1 MSQSAIT
8 LAFERWKA
16 SATEAQQPVI
26 LDEFVLANVPNL
38 DPSKPI
44 DRNEGLPDAKYIMH
58 RQAVNK
64 TGVVNQNAVA
74 YSVTIGAEIGDFDF
88 NWIGLLNKQ
97 SGTVAMIV
105 HAPTQRK
112 IKTQAGQQGNVLTR
126 SFLLEYLGASKET
139 AITTPAEMWQID
151 FTARLTGMDE
161 MQRLINRDKY
171 GVASFF
177 NNGFLVAKAGNQFYV
192 TRGLGYIEGLRAEL
206 AENKNITVTNQA
218 TKVWVDVSYQGNITS
233 DWDVHISISVKPDFK
248 HYTDNAGFP
257 HFVFA
262 VASISATG
270 VITDLRPKGTLDA
283 QYFDEALKKHEQ
295 SRNHPDATTTVKG
308 FTTLDNRVGDS
319 QITALTPYGAKK
331 ELENY
336 QLKGDYQPAG
346 DYADK
351 STSAT
356 QVFSGAIRATGEVQS
371 SSNDISLTIKTSTG
385 FPTIVSK
392 HNKDEDW
399 RVLTIPNKSGTI
411 ALFGDSYTKK
421 DSDSALDKKF
431 DKSKISQAIGVSP
444 EHVMSQKACVDSFAQ
459 NKNFE
464 ATSYGEC
471 RVWSGDKKVYL
482 FTNNNQNSGLYSV
495 EKKDYIWGFNANGDM
510 LGGRVP
516 VNCGGTGARDVA
528 TAQSNLQVY
537 SQKYINDELNKKFD
551 KSKISQG
558 KGVSTEH
565 VMSQKACVDNFQPK
579 GDYADKSTSATQVYS
594 GAIRATGEV
603 QSSSND
609 ISLTI
614 KTSTGYPTIVS
625 KHSSVSEWRVIT
637 IPNKSGTLALI
648 SDIDEANIYPWG
660 VLIPWCG
667 ATAPDWALV
676 ANGSAFNKTTYS
688 KLGQYFPSGR
698 LPDARANV
706 LRGLDAGRGIDTG
719 RTILSEQMGNSL
731 LSSNIFGGLGA
742 EGDKNWRR
750 VIDYIGISGTD
761 NDGGYGVYQQK
772 EGVNGQETRMRNTA
786 VLWIVRA
793 K

>member
-26 LDEFVLANVPNL
+26 LDEFVLANVPDL

-74 YSVTIGAEIGDFDF
+74 YSVTVGAEIGDFDF
-88 NWIGLLNKQ
+88 NWIGLLNKK

-139 AITTPAEMWQID
+139 AINTPAEMWQID
-151 FTARLTGMDE
+151 FTARLSGIDE
-161 MQRLINRDKY
+161 MQRLVNTDNY
-171 GVASFF
+171 GEASFF
-177 NNGFLVAKAGNQFYV
+177 GDAFLVGKTGNQYFV
-192 TRGLGYIEGLRAEL
+192 TKGIGYIGGLRAEL
-206 AENKNITVTNQA
+206 TSNKNITVPAEN
-218 TKVWVDVSYQGNITS
+218 TKVYADVSYQGNITS
-233 DWDVHISISVKPDFK
+233 RWQTQIQLTVKPDLK
-248 HYTDNAGFP
+248 NTIDNAGFP

-262 VASISATG
+262 IASISADG
-270 VITDLRPKGTLDA
+270 KITDLRPKGTLDF
-283 QYFDEALKKHEQ
+283 QQLDDALKAHEK
-295 SRNHPDATTTVKG
+295 SRNHPDATTAVKG
-308 FTTLDNRVGDS
+308 FTKLDNQVGDS
-319 QITALTPYGAKK
+319 QTTALTPYGAKK

-336 QLKGDYQPAG
+336 QPKGNYQPAG
-346 DYADK
+346 SYVTTSTFNLEINKKIDKANISQQLANDVNKVPSLDLLTKELGKKQASGNYADK
-351 STSAT
+351 SKTAI
-356 QVFSGAIRATGEVQS
+356 QLFSGGVRAPYVDAIQGGLYVGLRAFNETPSLYISNKGIGYNIYIPLVSGTLALESYGYSKTESNLKFQPTGNYADKTTKYTQKFESALEVTGEVQS
-371 SSNDISLTIKTSTG
+371 STGDIRLAIKTASNV
-385 FPTIVSK
+385 PTIVVKYGASGVWK
-392 HNKDEDW
+392 VINVPD
-399 RVLTIPNKSGTI
+399 KSGTM
-411 ALFGDSYTKK
+411 ALVGESYTTTQ
-421 DSDSALDKKF
+421 SD
-431 DKSKISQAIGVSP
+431 
-444 EHVMSQKACVDSFAQ
+444 
-459 NKNFE
+459 NK
-464 ATSYGEC
+464 YQ
-471 RVWSGDKKVYL
+471 L
-482 FTNNNQNSGLYSV
+482 
-495 EKKDYIWGFNANGDM
+495 
-510 LGGRVP
+510 
-516 VNCGGTGARDVA
+516 
-528 TAQSNLQVY
+528 
-537 SQKYINDELNKKFD
+537 
-551 KSKISQG
+551 
-558 KGVSTEH
+558 KG
-565 VMSQKACVDNFQPK
+565 N
-579 GDYADKSTSATQVYS
+579 YADKSSASQQS
-594 GAIRATGEV
+594 FAGAISSPSSIITTSEVGEL
-603 QSSSND
+603 
-609 ISLTI
+609 SLNVTREEPLILYRKKLGRWNYI
-614 KTSTGYPTIVS
+614 KLQEKDGVVAY
-625 KHSSVSEWRVIT
+625 
-637 IPNKSGTLALI
+637 L
-648 SDIDEANIYPWG
+648 SDIEEANIYPWG

-667 ATAPDWALV
+667 ATAPNWALV

-688 KLGQYFPSGR
+688 KLGQFFPSGR

>member
-16 SATEAQQPVI
+16 SATEAQQPVV

-44 DRNEGLPDAKYIMH
+44 DRNEGLPDAKYIVH

-139 AITTPAEMWQID
+139 AINTPAEMWQID

-206 AENKNITVTNQA
+206 AENKNITVTNQV

-233 DWDVHISISVKPDFK
+233 DWDVHISIAVKPDFK
-248 HYTDNAGFP
+248 HYTDNAGFV

-283 QYFDEALKKHEQ
+283 QYFDEALQKHEQ
-295 SRNHPDATTTVKG
+295 SRNHPDATTTAKG
-308 FTTLDNRVGDS
+308 FTKLDNQVSDS
-319 QITALTPYGAKK
+319 QTTSLTPYGAK
-331 ELENY
+331 EALGNY
-336 QLKGDYQPAG
+336 
-346 DYADK
+346 
-351 STSAT
+351 
-356 QVFSGAIRATGEVQS
+356 
-371 SSNDISLTIKTSTG
+371 
-385 FPTIVSK
+385 
-392 HNKDEDW
+392 
-399 RVLTIPNKSGTI
+399 
-411 ALFGDSYTKK
+411 
-421 DSDSALDKKF
+421 
-431 DKSKISQAIGVSP
+431 
-444 EHVMSQKACVDSFAQ
+444 
-459 NKNFE
+459 
-464 ATSYGEC
+464 
-471 RVWSGDKKVYL
+471 
-482 FTNNNQNSGLYSV
+482 
-495 EKKDYIWGFNANGDM
+495 
-510 LGGRVP
+510 
-516 VNCGGTGARDVA
+516 
-528 TAQSNLQVY
+528 
-537 SQKYINDELNKKFD
+537 
-551 KSKISQG
+551 
-558 KGVSTEH
+558 
-565 VMSQKACVDNFQPK
+565 QPK
-579 GDYADKSTSATQVYS
+579 GDYALKSWVNSIYYKRDDSPLFNEISAKAIRINGTNVALVGQSYTKEESNSKFQPVGNYADKSSNSWQLFSSPVMASEVLGSTSKDGNSKLQLLAYNEQAPSIRKTERGVYVDYKFPSS
-594 GAIRATGEV
+594 GGI
-603 QSSSND
+603 
-609 ISLTI
+609 ISLLGDSYI
-614 KTSTGYPTIVS
+614 KKESDEKYQLKGNYADKSSPNTQYFSGVIESTQSIASVIPNKAGVSLDATSGIPLLKVRYTSTGGWYHLTLPVKTGTMALAGESYTTTQSDNKYQLKGNYADKNSTSTQWFNSGIAGKMEVKASGSAGNYLSIVASTVNSIIS
-625 KHSSVSEWRVIT
+625 KLSENAPINNIK
-637 IPNKSGTLALI
+637 IPSKDGVMALL

-667 ATAPDWALV
+667 ATAPDWSLV

-688 KLGQYFPSGR
+688 KLASYFPSGR

-706 LRGLDAGRGIDTG
+706 LRGLDAGRGVDVG
-719 RTILSEQMGNSL
+719 RQILSEQMGNSL
-731 LSSNIFGGLGA
+731 LSARGVNDSPEGGFEFKLRFGS
-742 EGDKNWRR
+742 
-750 VIDYIGISGTD
+750 VGT
-761 NDGGYGVYQQK
+761 NNQGQSEIYQQK

>member
-16 SATEAQQPVI
+16 SATEAQQPVV

-44 DRNEGLPDAKYIMH
+44 DRNEGLPDAKYIVH

-139 AITTPAEMWQID
+139 AINTPAEMWQID
-151 FTARLTGMDE
+151 FTARLMGMDE

-206 AENKNITVTNQA
+206 AENKNITVTNQV

-233 DWDVHISISVKPDFK
+233 DWGVHISIAVKPDFK
-248 HYTDNAGFP
+248 HYTDNAGFV

-283 QYFDEALKKHEQ
+283 QYFDEALQKHEQ
-295 SRNHPDATTTVKG
+295 SRNHPDATTTAKG
-308 FTTLDNRVGDS
+308 FTKLDNQVSDS
-319 QITALTPYGAKK
+319 QTTSLTPYGAK
-331 ELENY
+331 EALGNY
-336 QLKGDYQPAG
+336 QPKGDYALKSWVNSIYYKRDDSPLFNEISAKAIRINGTNVALVGQSYTKEESNSKFQPVG
-346 DYADK
+346 NYADK
-351 STSAT
+351 SSPNT
-356 QVFSGAIRATGEVQS
+356 QYFSGVIESTQSIASVIPNKAGVSLDATSGIPLLKVRY
-371 SSNDISLTIKTSTG
+371 TSTG
-385 FPTIVSK
+385 GWY
-392 HNKDEDW
+392 H
-399 RVLTIPNKSGTI
+399 LTLPVKTGTM
-411 ALFGDSYTKK
+411 ALAGESYTTTQ
-421 DSDSALDKKF
+421 SD
-431 DKSKISQAIGVSP
+431 
-444 EHVMSQKACVDSFAQ
+444 
-459 NKNFE
+459 NK
-464 ATSYGEC
+464 YQ
-471 RVWSGDKKVYL
+471 L
-482 FTNNNQNSGLYSV
+482 
-495 EKKDYIWGFNANGDM
+495 
-510 LGGRVP
+510 
-516 VNCGGTGARDVA
+516 
-528 TAQSNLQVY
+528 
-537 SQKYINDELNKKFD
+537 
-551 KSKISQG
+551 
-558 KGVSTEH
+558 
-565 VMSQKACVDNFQPK
+565 K
-579 GDYADKSTSATQVYS
+579 GDYADKSSRTPQYFN
-594 GAIRATGEV
+594 GG
-603 QSSSND
+603 
-609 ISLTI
+609 
-614 KTSTGYPTIVS
+614 IVS
-625 KHSSVSEWRVIT
+625 SGDIGSRTDTFEIFLKTDQKPSLLHKSEGVYYRST
-637 IPNKSGTLALI
+637 LPQKSGTLALL
-648 SDIDEANIYPWG
+648 SDIEEANIYPWG

-688 KLGQYFPSGR
+688 KLAPYFPSGR

-706 LRGLDAGRGIDTG
+706 LRGLDAGRGVDTG
-719 RTILSEQMGNSL
+719 RQILSEQMGNSL
-731 LSSNIFGGLGA
+731 LSTAIMNDPESKGFELKIK
-742 EGDKNWRR
+742 D
-750 VIDYIGISGTD
+750 IGTSGT
-761 NDGGYGVYQQK
+761 NNQGWHWLYQQT
-772 EGVNGQETRMRNTA
+772 EGKNGNETRMRNMA

>member
-16 SATEAQQPVI
+16 SATEAQQPVV
-26 LDEFVLANVPNL
+26 LDEFVLANIPNL

-88 NWIGLLNKQ
+88 NWIGLLNKK

-151 FTARLTGMDE
+151 FTARLSGIDE

-177 NNGFLVAKAGNQFYV
+177 SNGFLVAKAGNQFYV
-192 TRGLGYIEGLRAEL
+192 TKGLGYIEGLRTEL
-206 AENKNITVTNQA
+206 PENKNITVPNQA

-233 DWDVHISISVKPDFK
+233 DWDVHIAITVKPDLK
-248 HYTDNAGFP
+248 NYTDNAHFP

-283 QYFDEALKKHEQ
+283 QYFDDALKKHEQ
-295 SRNHPDATTTVKG
+295 SRNHPDATISAKG
-308 FTTLDNRVGDS
+308 FTRLDNQVSSS
-319 QITALTPYGAKK
+319 QTTSLTPFGAQKA
-331 ELENY
+331 LENY
-336 QLKGDYQPAG
+336 QPKGNYQPSGDYV
-346 DYADK
+346 
-351 STSAT
+351 TT
-356 QVFSGAIRATGEVQS
+356 TTFNLEV
-371 SSNDISLTIKTSTG
+371 
-385 FPTIVSK
+385 
-392 HNKDEDW
+392 
-399 RVLTIPNKSGTI
+399 
-411 ALFGDSYTKK
+411 
-421 DSDSALDKKF
+421 
-431 DKSKISQAIGVSP
+431 
-444 EHVMSQKACVDSFAQ
+444 
-459 NKNFE
+459 
-464 ATSYGEC
+464 
-471 RVWSGDKKVYL
+471 
-482 FTNNNQNSGLYSV
+482 
-495 EKKDYIWGFNANGDM
+495 
-510 LGGRVP
+510 
-516 VNCGGTGARDVA
+516 
-528 TAQSNLQVY
+528 
-537 SQKYINDELNKKFD
+537 NKKFD
-551 KSKISQG
+551 KASVSQYSGNSK
-558 KGVSTEH
+558 EL
-565 VMSQKACVDNFQPK
+565 VMSQAVVTSLISERPKKEYVDTELDKRQLK
-579 GDYADKSTSATQVYS
+579 GNYADKSDPSLQRFS
-594 GAIRATGEV
+594 GPVVCHADVGSEAKDGSSKLQLLSYVSSEPFIRKTING
-603 QSSSND
+603 
-609 ISLTI
+609 ISDNYYLPV
-614 KTSTGYPTIVS
+614 GG
-625 KHSSVSEWRVIT
+625 
-637 IPNKSGTLALI
+637 GTLALESYGYSKKAADDKYSPKLPLLSFSGEESKIVSPNNKMLIFVNDNGTSGGYDRDANATVWGFDKRGFMTRGTVHFDRMSGVYSQSQIDTKLNGYQLKGNYLDKSSTLAQHI
-648 SDIDEANIYPWG
+648 SGALISSGGGIYSRNGTTEQIGIYVKDEQHTIACVDKNGVWYSLFLPKRKNEYLATLQDIENANIYPWG

-706 LRGLDAGRGIDTG
+706 LRGLDAGRGVDAG

-731 LSSNIFGGLGA
+731 LSTAII
-742 EGDKNWRR
+742 GDPESKGFE
-750 VIDYIGISGTD
+750 VKIKDVGTSGT
-761 NDGGYGVYQQK
+761 NNQGWHWLYQQT
-772 EGVNGQETRMRNTA
+772 EGKNGNETRMRNTS